1 MFDINEL
8 IEDISNAVH
17 LIVKAANPLAVEQD
31 AVRLE
36 KQLKRI
42 AEEIERESEK
52 YSNHDLIAFRD
63 ILLYVRGSLTTYY
76 HILSNSQKLN

>member
-17 LIVKAANPLAVEQD
+17 SIVKAANPLAVEQD
-31 AVRLE
+31 AINLE

-42 AEEIERESEK
+42 ANKIELETEK
-52 YSNHDLIAFRD
+52 YSESDLLAFRD

-76 HILSNSQKLN
+76 NTLSNSQKLN